1 METLIGAALVWFL
14 GNKDL
19 IKLLAAFCSG
29 LGVVATSFTLWHRT
43 REDDRY
49 NDGHF

>member
-19 IKLLAAFCSG
+19 IKLLVAFCFG
-29 LGVVATSFTLWHRT
+29 IGVIATSFTLWHRA
-43 REDDRY
+43 REDDRWH
-49 NDGHF
+49 GHF